1 MRRLLRVVGV
11 GVAVLVGVAA
21 AAAVL
26 FALVYLMDDT
36 RVLPKVS
43 AAQFEAVEL
52 GLTSDQLFERLGP
65 ETLIGGATIG
75 GRREACWYYP
85 VAGGPAGV
93 GNDAYRFC
101 FFRDRLAHKQ
111 HTPYPE

>member
-1 MRRLLRVVGV
+1 MRRMLRVAGV
-11 GVAVLVGVAA
+11 GLAVLVGGAVAA
-21 AAAVL
+21 AAL
-26 FALVYLMDDT
+26 FALAYMFDDT
-36 RVLPKVS
+36 RVLPRVS

-52 GLTSDQLFERLGP
+52 GLTSGQLFERLGP
-65 ETLIGGATIG
+65 VTLTGGATIG
-75 GRREACWYYP
+75 GRQEECWYYP

-111 HTPYPE
+111 HTPYP